1 MSTLLKYPEDI
12 GTARHEDDVAALLTQ
27 RQQRPV
33 PQTPIA
39 FYGSSSFRLWQRM
52 AQDLNS
58 LDVVNLGFGGGTNAS
73 GLYHIDTL
81 LTPLRPARIA
91 LYFGE
96 NDISA
101 DGLSAQSTFSHMRS
115 LHQAIRQRLGHVP
128 MFILSAKQ
136 SLTKW
141 IYADVVSEY
150 NQLLNIYCQDEAS
163 THYVDVTT
171 VLLGEHGRPIGRY
184 FENDLIHLNAAGYQ
198 QWARILRSQQALWN
212 VTT

>member
-1 MSTLLKYPEDI
+1 MSTLLKYPQDI
-12 GTARHEDDVAALLTQ
+12 GTARHDDDVAALLTQ
-27 RQQRPV
+27 RQQKPL
-33 PQTPIA
+33 PQNPIA

-58 LDVVNLGFGGGTNAS
+58 LDVVNLGFGGSTNAS
-73 GLYHIDTL
+73 GLYHLDTL
-81 LTPLRPARIA
+81 LTPVHPARVV

-101 DGLSAQSTFSHMRS
+101 DGLSAESTFHDLRA
-115 LHQAIRQRLGHVP
+115 LHQAIRQRLSHVP
-128 MFILSAKQ
+128 VFILSAKQ

-141 IYADVVSEY
+141 LYADVVSAY
-150 NQLLNIYCQDEAS
+150 NQLLEAYCQNEAN
-163 THYVDVTT
+163 THYVDVTS

-198 QWARILRSQQALWN
+198 QWARILRAQSELWN
-212 VTT
+212 TKA